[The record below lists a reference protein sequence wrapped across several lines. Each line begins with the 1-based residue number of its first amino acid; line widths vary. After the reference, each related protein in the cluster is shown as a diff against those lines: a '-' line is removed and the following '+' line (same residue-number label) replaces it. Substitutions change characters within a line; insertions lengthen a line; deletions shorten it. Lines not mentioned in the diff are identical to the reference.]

1 MSEYVDDNREMPRF
15 RVNRK
20 AMVDPEVFAKE
31 RELIFDRSWLYIGHE
46 TELRKPNDF
55 RTRTVAGRPL
65 IFARDAK
72 GQLRV
77 WVNSCPHRGAMLCRE
92 SQGNTRF
99 MTCFY
104 HGWTFSSAGEMVSMP
119 DDASYGEN
127 FERPQLVAPAKVD
140 SYRGFVFVSFDPGVV
155 DLPTYLADAK
165 EYIDLVADQS
175 EVGMQVLD
183 GTHEYS
189 AKTNWKLLV
198 ENSFDG
204 YHAASTHQRYFQ
216 MVMAARGKIDPRA
229 LADSRGIDLGN
240 GHAVAAGAAAT
251 SGLFGRPLSESGAA
265 ERADRFARLREKH
278 GDAWIDRLEGA
289 RNLVIFPN
297 LVLIDLVMGVVI
309 RRLEPV
315 APGYLEV
322 DAWHLAPPDEGPELH
337 RQRLDNFL
345 TFWGPGGLATPDD
358 VEALETCQRS
368 YAAARELPWS
378 DISRGMN
385 KSVPSASDEFQMRTW
400 WRRWNELITGEKL
413 PPEEHA
419 PLDGVYVGRRLS
431 EAGAG
436 QRASA

>member
-1 MSEYVDDNREMPRF
+1 MSEYVDDDREMPRF

-20 AMVDPEVFAKE
+20 AMVDPGVFASE
-31 RELIFDRSWLYIGHE
+31 RELVFDRSWLYIGHE

-65 IFARDAK
+65 IFARDAA
-72 GQLRV
+72 GQVRV

-92 SQGNTRF
+92 PQGNTRF

-104 HGWTFSSAGEMVSMP
+104 HGWSFSSAGELVSMP
-119 DDASYGEN
+119 DDASYGEG
-127 FERPQLVAPAKVD
+127 FERPGLAAPAHVD
-140 SYRGFVFVSFDPGVV
+140 SYRGFVFVSFDPDIV
-155 DLPTYLADAK
+155 DLRTYLAGSC

-175 EVGMQVLD
+175 EVGMEVLD

-189 AKTNWKLLV
+189 ARTNWKLLV
-198 ENSFDG
+198 ENSYDG

-216 MVMAARGKIDPRA
+216 MVMAARGRLDPSALLQSRA
-229 LADSRGIDLGN
+229 IDLGN

-251 SGLFGRPLSESGAA
+251 SGLFGRPLSAAGAA
-265 ERADRFARLREKH
+265 DRVARFERLRARY
-278 GDAWIDRLEGA
+278 GDAWVDRIEGA

-309 RRLEPV
+309 RRIEPV
-315 APGYLEV
+315 SAGYLEV
-322 DAWHLAPPDEGPELH
+322 SAWHLAPPDEGEELH

-368 YAAARELPWS
+368 YAGVRELPWS
-378 DISRGMN
+378 DISRGMS
-385 KSVPSASDEFQMRTW
+385 KPAPSASDELQMRIW
-400 WRRWNELITGEKL
+400 WRRWNELMTGEKL
-413 PPEEHA
+413 PAEEHA
-419 PLDGVYVGRRLS
+419 PLDGVFSGARRS
-431 EAGAG
+431 DADQHAT
-436 QRASA
+436 A